1 MVEMRNYADD
11 IEIDSDLEGEWVTHP
26 SLYMH
31 YSEIYADACADR
43 DDAKLKMDWIGANI
57 DLDIRK
63 TWDTAPGYERYG
75 FDTKPSEG
83 AIKNTILINKKY
95 LAAMRQYNKQV
106 KRVNSM
112 TGVKTAFEHKKHAL
126 ANLVSLKIGGFY
138 AEPRNKIKDVKKLLS
153 SGAHDRHRRDLN
165 DKMKKRREGTEQ
177 KDAETK
183 A

>member
-1 MVEMRNYADD
+1 MNNMPEMRNYKLD
-11 IEIDSDLEGEWVTHP
+11 IEVDEDDLEGEWVTHP
-26 SLYMH
+26 SLYLH
-31 YSEIYADACADR
+31 YSDFYAEACADR
-43 DDAKLKMDWIGANI
+43 DDAKLKMDWIAANI

-63 TWDTAPGYERYG
+63 TWDTDKGFEKYG
-75 FDTKPSEG
+75 FENKPAEG

-95 LAAMRQYNKQV
+95 LEAYKRYNKCV

-138 AEPRNKIKDVKKLLS
+138 AEPGNRIKELKKVLS

-165 DKMKKRREGTEQ
+165 ERMQKRKGGE
-177 KDAETK
+177 KTK
-183 A
+183 EE